1 MQNPVSWF
9 EIYVGDMQRAKAF
22 YETVLSQT
30 LAEMPSPLEGLTMY
44 AFFSPMAQGGTGAGG
59 ALVSHPMRKASP
71 DGTLVYFSCA
81 DCALEA
87 SRVAAAGGTLV
98 QGKTPIGAFGFIA
111 FALDTE
117 GNSIG
122 FHSF

>member
-1 MQNPVSWF
+1 MQNPVGWF
-9 EIYVGDMQRAKAF
+9 EIYVSDMQRAKAF

-59 ALVSHPMRKASP
+59 ALVSHPMRKPSA
-71 DGTLVYFSCA
+71 DGTLA
-81 DCALEA
+81 
-87 SRVAAAGGTLV
+87 R
-98 QGKTPIGAFGFIA
+98 GKTPIGAFGFIA
-111 FALDTE
+111 LALDTE